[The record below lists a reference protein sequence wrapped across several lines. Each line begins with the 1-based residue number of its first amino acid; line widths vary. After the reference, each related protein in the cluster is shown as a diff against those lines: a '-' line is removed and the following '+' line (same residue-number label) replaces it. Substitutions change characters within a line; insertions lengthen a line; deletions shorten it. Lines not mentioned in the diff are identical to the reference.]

1 MTVTLVNM
9 TLGEEYLLNTLSN
22 LLRDR
27 KWELFFQISCDPWHE
42 TKMSQ
47 SGMRGGHLAAED
59 GFLEE
64 VIEQEV
70 LQVRVLVKGLLDVTK
85 KHTVKVKQRK
95 KSLLRFFTRHHHFE
109 EHENIPR
116 KYKARTCSTSR
127 CDGKK
132 SQFT

>member
-22 LLRDR
+22 LLRQR

-47 SGMRGGHLAAED
+47 GGMGEGHLAAED

-95 KSLLRFFTRHHHFE
+95 KLIIETFHTTSSL
-109 EHENIPR
+109 
-116 KYKARTCSTSR
+116 
-127 CDGKK
+127 
-132 SQFT
+132 